1 MIGQD
6 VEYLEAENGGH
17 RIQRVPPTETRGR
30 VHTSTVVVAVV
41 PEITVDTTLDER
53 DLSVSWFSGTGKG
66 GQKRNKVQSSCRVT
80 HTLSGITETRQGRSR
95 TANYED
101 AVAAIQIRLSSEGQS
116 SANSAASVQRRGLM
130 GSGQRGDKSRTIRF
144 QDNIAVD
151 HRTNKR
157 MTAVDYLKGKMDQLW

>member
-17 RIQRVPPTETRGR
+17 RIQRVPPTEARGR
-30 VHTSTVVVAVV
+30 THTSTVVVAVV
-41 PEITVDTTLDER
+41 AEEAISIALNEA

-80 HTLSGITETRQGRSR
+80 HAPTGITETRQGRSR

-101 AVAAIQIRLSSEGQS
+101 AKSAIEVRLRN
-116 SANSAASVQRRGLM
+116 NSKARADNTASVQRKGLM

-144 QDNIAVD
+144 QDNTAID

-157 MTAVDYLKGKMDQLW
+157 MTAADYLKGKMDQLW